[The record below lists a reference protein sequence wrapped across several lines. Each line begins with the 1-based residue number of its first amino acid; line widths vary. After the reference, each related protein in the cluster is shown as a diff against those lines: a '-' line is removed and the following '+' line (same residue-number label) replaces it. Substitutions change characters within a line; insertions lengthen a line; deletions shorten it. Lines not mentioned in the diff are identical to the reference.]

1 MAQTDDT
8 IAKIMARSGATRED
22 ASLALKRSG
31 GDANKA
37 LMSLINQSAASPSP
51 TSAGVNAQN
60 YSHGAKSK
68 RAHRPMTD
76 DDDIVVRPE
85 VPQREYAQGA
95 FASKQN
101 DNGEHHSLV
110 LRICG
115 QELVSTSPFIVFL
128 VSNKAGGKH
137 SSPKSGTGSSA
148 RGNAGPSSASTSQN
162 DPTAPGAV
170 GVDGPHLGNNNLQPY
185 SSTFGNSTPV
195 EAQVVA
201 DNQDEFQSLQE
212 QVRQQQQALEELRRN
227 QQTVVVGELM
237 TDDEEAQYANPGKDE
252 PRLRADASVS
262 EDSTPHAKPSTRNGN
277 SKVRWIVIGVGVL
290 AVIIIAIV
298 LAIVFSAAK
307 DECTT
312 ETEALQST
320 AQIQNVNDAWNA
332 EFTSLFNDPSVCNIT
347 GNSGT
352 CTFDS
357 KSLSSHEEYLSACTQ
372 VGGSPQTYSDAFRCS
387 FQNNGENFQ
396 IEYLF
401 VDVPE
406 CIASSCDQAAGQALV
421 SDLVASFGN
430 QFDCL

>member
-1 MAQTDDT
+1 MAETDDT

-22 ASLALKRSG
+22 AYLALKRSG

-51 TSAGVNAQN
+51 ASAGVNAQN
-60 YSHGAKSK
+60 YSHGAKSE

-85 VPQREYAQGA
+85 VPQRVYTQGA

-101 DNGEHHSLV
+101 DN
-110 LRICG
+110 
-115 QELVSTSPFIVFL
+115 
-128 VSNKAGGKH
+128 VSNEAGGKH
-137 SSPKSGTGSSA
+137 SSPKSGTSSSA

-162 DPTAPGAV
+162 DPTVPGAV
-170 GVDGPHLGNNNLQPY
+170 EVDGPHLGNNNRQPY
-185 SSTFGNSTPV
+185 TSLTFGNSTPV
-195 EAQVVA
+195 EAEVVP
-201 DNQDEFQSLQE
+201 DKQDEFQSLQE

-227 QQTVVVGELM
+227 QQNVVVGELM
-237 TDDEEAQYANPGKDE
+237 TDDEEAQYANPQKDGYA
-252 PRLRADASVS
+252 PGADVS
-262 EDSTPHAKPSTRNGN
+262 TDEDSTPYVKQSSPSTSTGS
-277 SKVRWIVIGVGVL
+277 SKMRWIVIGVGVL
-290 AVIIIAIV
+290 AVIIIAVV
-298 LAIVFSAAK
+298 LAIVFSEGKGSTAT

-320 AQIQNVNDAWNA
+320 AQIKNANDAWNA
-332 EFTSLFNDPSVCNIT
+332 EFTSLFNDSSVCNIID
-347 GNSGT
+347 NSGT

-357 KSLSSHEEYLSACTQ
+357 KSLNSHEEYLSACTQ
-372 VGGSPQTYSDAFRCS
+372 VGGSPQTYSDSFSCS
-387 FQNNGENFQ
+387 FQSNGENFQ

-421 SDLVASFGN
+421 SGLVASFGN

>member
-37 LMSLINQSAASPSP
+37 LMSLINQSAASPSA
-51 TSAGVNAQN
+51 TSAGVIAQN

-85 VPQREYAQGA
+85 VPQRVYTQGA

-101 DNGEHHSLV
+101 DN
-110 LRICG
+110 
-115 QELVSTSPFIVFL
+115 
-128 VSNKAGGKH
+128 VSNEAGGKH
-137 SSPKSGTGSSA
+137 SSPKSGTSSSA

-162 DPTAPGAV
+162 DPTVPGAV
-170 GVDGPHLGNNNLQPY
+170 EVDGPHLGNNNRQPY
-185 SSTFGNSTPV
+185 TSLTFGNSTPV
-195 EAQVVA
+195 EAEVVP
-201 DNQDEFQSLQE
+201 DKQDEFQSLQE

-227 QQTVVVGELM
+227 QQNVVVGELM

-262 EDSTPHAKPSTRNGN
+262 EDSTPHAKPSTRNGH

>member
-1 MAQTDDT
+1 
-8 IAKIMARSGATRED
+8 MARSGATRED

-101 DNGEHHSLV
+101 DN
-110 LRICG
+110 
-115 QELVSTSPFIVFL
+115 

-372 VGGSPQTYSDAFRCS
+372 VGGSPQTYSDSFSCS

>member
-1 MAQTDDT
+1 
-8 IAKIMARSGATRED
+8 MARSGATRED

-101 DNGEHHSLV
+101 DN
-110 LRICG
+110 
-115 QELVSTSPFIVFL
+115 

-372 VGGSPQTYSDAFRCS
+372 VGGSPQTYSDSFSCS

-421 SDLVASFGN
+421 SGLVASFGN

>member
-37 LMSLINQSAASPSP
+37 LMSLINQSAASPSA
-51 TSAGVNAQN
+51 TSAGVIAQN

-101 DNGEHHSLV
+101 DN
-110 LRICG
+110 
-115 QELVSTSPFIVFL
+115 
-128 VSNKAGGKH
+128 VSNEPPGKH
-137 SSPKSGTGSSA
+137 SSPKSGTSSSA

-162 DPTAPGAV
+162 DPTVPGAV
-170 GVDGPHLGNNNLQPY
+170 EVDGPHLGNNNRQPY
-185 SSTFGNSTPV
+185 TSLTFGNSTPV
-195 EAQVVA
+195 EAEVVP
-201 DNQDEFQSLQE
+201 DKQDEFQSLQE

-227 QQTVVVGELM
+227 QQNVVVGELM
-237 TDDEEAQYANPGKDE
+237 TDDEEAQYANPQKDGYA
-252 PRLRADASVS
+252 PGADVS
-262 EDSTPHAKPSTRNGN
+262 TDEDSTPNTGS
-277 SKVRWIVIGVGVL
+277 SKMRWIVVGAGVLAVL
-290 AVIIIAIV
+290 AVIIIAVV
-298 LAIVFSAAK
+298 LVIVFSGDKGSIAS

-320 AQIQNVNDAWNA
+320 AQIQNANAAWNA
-332 EFTSLFNDPSVCNIT
+332 EFSSFLNDPSVCNII

-357 KSLSSHEEYLSACTQ
+357 KSLSSHEEYFSACTQ
-372 VGGSPQTYSDAFRCS
+372 VGGSPQTYSDS
-387 FQNNGENFQ
+387 FSCTFLNNGDRIQ
-396 IEYLF
+396 REYLF

-406 CIASSCDQAAGQALV
+406 CIASSCDQAAGQARV
-421 SDLVASFGN
+421 SSLVATFGN